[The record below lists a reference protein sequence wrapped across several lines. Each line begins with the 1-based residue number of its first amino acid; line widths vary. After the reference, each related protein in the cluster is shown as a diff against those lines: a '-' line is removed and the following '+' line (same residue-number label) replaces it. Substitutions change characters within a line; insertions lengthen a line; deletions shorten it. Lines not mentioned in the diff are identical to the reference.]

1 MNQESSRNPKH
12 RPAAEKAGKP
22 RAGGTPPKRS
32 SGSRPT
38 AASHGKSPAKK
49 PTAARPTG
57 TQNRKPAAKKPT
69 ANTTAKRPVSKPP
82 AKPAA
87 RTATANLPAKKPV
100 PPTPP
105 PPDPRERV
113 IYESEAD
120 AALCNKPPTGT
131 PEYPYYNDALQAE
144 KPKRFPKL
152 RKAFSILCTTLVSL
166 FLICIITGTIVATGM
181 TVYVM
186 SFRDEVSNVTIEE
199 LEMKNNTYVYA
210 NDSNGELVC
219 LYKVNNHTERIP
231 VTIDQIPQ
239 HVKDAFVSAEDERFY
254 THDGVDY
261 RRTFYAFVN
270 MFIHIYNTDVGG
282 STITQQL
289 VKNITGDDVQ
299 SPARKIR
306 EIFRAME
313 LEQNYSKDEI
323 LENYLN
329 YIGFGGPI
337 NGVQLASQ
345 KYFGKDV
352 SELDIAEAASLAAIP
367 KSPNTLNPFAGYE
380 DEATGEFINTGK
392 EDNKARQK
400 YVLLQMY
407 DNGSITY
414 DEYQAALNEELIFT
428 DSDEY
433 QETHPEEDNEYLSAE
448 ATSWVVDTAIYEFA
462 DYLEKTYNLTSN
474 EAIARINAGGYQ
486 IATTVDLDMQ
496 SYVED
501 KYKDLDNLVGN
512 KEDVALYLDQNGDG
526 DYSTDE
532 ILYPESA
539 FVAMDYEGNIKAI
552 VGSIGEKTESLCWNY
567 ATMEPRQPGSTIKP
581 LTTYGLA
588 LENDKIHWGSTFTD
602 EPLKQVDGEDW
613 PANYSNSYSHSSVF
627 AYDALAKSL
636 NTVPAKICDDLGT
649 QAVFDFATEKMGLKL
664 DDIST
669 DNESDNDLAP
679 LSLGAL
685 TYGVT
690 LENLVSSYIPYGND
704 GTHFE
709 PHIIKWVKQGEDT
722 LIYENDGS
730 PRKAVSSETA
740 YVMNKLLQNVVENG
754 TGDKAKLQNK
764 HVAGK
769 TGTTENW
776 YDLTFVGMTEDFVS
790 GVWIGY
796 TERQSLPESLESD
809 QIWYNII
816 GEYADQLDTGAS
828 YPSNDDVVEGYVC
841 AKTGKIA
848 GSNCKKLGV
857 GYWKSTNAPVCDG
870 NHYTAPAVTTPSNN
884 NHTTNNSN
892 SSESSESS
900 SNTDHSSQGN
910 GGNENNSNSSG
921 GDTSQSSGGDSGGGN
936 AGGDSGGDSGGAS
949 SGGDSGGESSE

>member
-1 MNQESSRNPKH
+1 MDKDQSRNHKQH
-12 RPAAEKAGKP
+12 PAAANT
-22 RAGGTPPKRS
+22 GTPHVGKKTQNPAGNPKS
-32 SGSRPT
+32 TTKKT
-38 AASHGKSPAKK
+38 AANKKPVRPKQTGAPLHPQKNRAVKPVPAK
-49 PTAARPTG
+49 PM
-57 TQNRKPAAKKPT
+57 AAKTNAPKPQ
-69 ANTTAKRPVSKPP
+69 AAKRPPEKPQ
-82 AKPAA
+82 
-87 RTATANLPAKKPV
+87 T
-100 PPTPP
+100 
-105 PPDPRERV
+105 DPK
-113 IYESEAD
+113 ESVVYQNDTD

-131 PEYPYYNDALQAE
+131 PEYPYYNEALQVD
-144 KPKRFPKL
+144 KPKRFPML
-152 RKAFSILCTTLVSL
+152 RKVLSILCTTLVSL

-186 SFRDEVSNVTIEE
+186 SFRDEVSEVTIEE

-210 NDSNGELVC
+210 NDTNGELIC
-219 LYKVNNHTERIP
+219 LYKVNNRTERIP

-254 THDGVDY
+254 THEGVDY

-329 YIGFGGPI
+329 YIGFGGPV
-337 NGVQLASQ
+337 NGVQLAAQ
-345 KYFGKDV
+345 TYFGKDV

-367 KSPNTLNPFAGYE
+367 KSPNSLNPTAGYE
-380 DEATGEFINTGK
+380 DETTGEFINTGK
-392 EDNKARQK
+392 AANKKRQK

-428 DSDEY
+428 DSEEY
-433 QETHPEEDNEYLSAE
+433 QELHPEEENEYLSAA

-462 DYLEKTYNLTSN
+462 AYLEETYNLSSK

-501 KYKDLDNLVGN
+501 KYKDLNNLVG
-512 KEDVALYLDQNGDG
+512 EEEVGLYLDENGDG
-526 DYSTDE
+526 DYTNDE
-532 ILYPESA
+532 TLYPESA
-539 FVAMDYEGNIKAI
+539 FIAMDYEGNIKAI
-552 VGSIGEKTESLCWNY
+552 VGSIGEKTDSLCWNY

-588 LENDKIHWGSTFTD
+588 LENDTIHWGSPFID
-602 EPLKQVDGEDW
+602 EPLKEIDGEDW
-613 PANYSNSYSHSSVF
+613 PVNYSDTYSHNSIF

-636 NTVPAKICDDLGT
+636 NTVPVKICDQIGT
-649 QAVFDFATEKMGLKL
+649 QPIFDFAREKLGLKL
-664 DDIST
+664 DDISS
-669 DNESDNDLAP
+669 DNQTDNDLAP

-690 LENLVSSYIPYGND
+690 LENLVSSYIPYGNG
-704 GTHFE
+704 GTHYE

-730 PRKAVSSETA
+730 PRKAVSSQTA

-754 TGDKAKLQNK
+754 TGDKAKLENK
-764 HVAGK
+764 QVAGK

-776 YDLTFVGMTEDFVS
+776 YDLTFVGLTEDFVS

-796 TERQSLPESLESD
+796 TERQSLPDTLESD

-816 GEYADQLDTGAS
+816 GEYADKLDTGAS
-828 YPSNDDVVEGYVC
+828 YPTNDDVIEGYVC
-841 AKTGKIA
+841 AKSGKIA
-848 GSNCKKLGV
+848 GDNCKKLGT
-857 GYWKSTNAPVCDG
+857 GYWKSTNAPVCDECTG
-870 NHYTAPAVTTPSNN
+870 YHYTTPSTPSYEPANDE
-884 NHTTNNSN
+884 N
-892 SSESSESS
+892 SSEENSSSHNSESS
-900 SNTDHSSQGN
+900 SSHGGEESSSSSSGD
-910 GGNENNSNSSG
+910 NSQSSG
-921 GDTSQSSGGDSGGGN
+921 GGDAGGGDSGGGQ
-936 AGGDSGGDSGGAS
+936 
-949 SGGDSGGESSE
+949 SSE

>member
-1 MNQESSRNPKH
+1 MAHPLLDNQLRARRS
-12 RPAAEKAGKP
+12 KAGHGHLVVWTHLQRGP
-22 RAGGTPPKRS
+22 APLIAGGF
-32 SGSRPT
+32 GLLI
-38 AASHGKSPAKK
+38 ADVVQLVLAV
-49 PTAARPTG
+49 
-57 TQNRKPAAKKPT
+57 KPAGGHHLDDVAFSSHLLGALDGDEDVLFHILCNFHLTILLPFLPCLAQLDAVDSSFDLFSQKDGGG
-69 ANTTAKRPVSKPP
+69 PVEGFRFIGDIVFGDALPLP
-82 AKPAA
+82 LCQLTVFHQQVAHRAC
-87 RTATANLPAKKPV
+87 RTAP
-100 PPTPP
+100 
-105 PPDPRERV
+105 
-113 IYESEAD
+113 
-120 AALCNKPPTGT
+120 
-131 PEYPYYNDALQAE
+131 
-144 KPKRFPKL
+144 
-152 RKAFSILCTTLVSL
+152 
-166 FLICIITGTIVATGM
+166 
-181 TVYVM
+181 
-186 SFRDEVSNVTIEE
+186 
-199 LEMKNNTYVYA
+199 
-210 NDSNGELVC
+210 
-219 LYKVNNHTERIP
+219 
-231 VTIDQIPQ
+231 
-239 HVKDAFVSAEDERFY
+239 
-254 THDGVDY
+254 GVDQGNLI
-261 RRTFYAFVN
+261 V
-270 MFIHIYNTDVGG
+270 
-282 STITQQL
+282 QQL

-649 QAVFDFATEKMGLKL
+649 QAVFDFATQKMGLKL

-740 YVMNKLLQNVVENG
+740 YVMNKLLQNIVENG

-816 GEYADQLDTGAS
+816 GEYADKLDTGAS

-848 GSNCKKLGV
+848 GPNCKKLGV

-884 NHTTNNSN
+884 NHTTNNN
-892 SSESSESS
+892 SSSDESSEGS

-910 GGNENNSNSSG
+910 GGHENSNSSG
-921 GDTSQSSGGDSGGGN
+921 GDTSQSSGSDSGGGN
-936 AGGDSGGDSGGAS
+936 AGGDSGGEA
-949 SGGDSGGESSE
+949 SGGDSGGESGGEPSE

>member
-1 MNQESSRNPKH
+1 MDKDQSHNHQN
-12 RPAAEKAGKP
+12 RPAAAN
-22 RAGGTPPKRS
+22 T
-32 SGSRPT
+32 
-38 AASHGKSPAKK
+38 GKSPTGKRPQKSTSPPKSTAKK
-49 PTAARPTG
+49 PSANKKPIHARPSG
-57 TQNRKPAAKKPT
+57 APLHPQKKKSVKPIPVKPS
-69 ANTTAKRPVSKPP
+69 ATAKTTPP
-82 AKPAA
+82 N
-87 RTATANLPAKKPV
+87 TATPNSAPESN
-100 PPTPP
+100 PT
-105 PPDPRERV
+105 DPRELV
-113 IYESEAD
+113 IYQNDTD

-131 PEYPYYNDALQAE
+131 PEYPYYNEALQAE
-144 KPKRFPKL
+144 KPKRFPML

-210 NDSNGELVC
+210 NDKNGELIC
-219 LYKVNNHTERIP
+219 LYKVNNRTERIP

-254 THDGVDY
+254 THEGVDY

-329 YIGFGGPI
+329 YIGFGGPV
-337 NGVQLASQ
+337 NGVQLAAQ
-345 KYFGKDV
+345 TYFGKDV

-367 KSPNTLNPFAGYE
+367 KSPNSLNPTAGYE
-380 DEATGEFINTGK
+380 DETTGELINTGK
-392 EDNKARQK
+392 EANKKRQK
-400 YVLLQMY
+400 YVLRQMY

-414 DEYQAALNEELIFT
+414 DEYQTALNEELIFT
-428 DSDEY
+428 DSQEY
-433 QETHPEEDNEYLSAE
+433 QEQHPEEENEYLSAA

-462 DYLEKTYNLTSN
+462 DYLQETYNLSSK
-474 EAIARINAGGYQ
+474 EAIARINGGGYQ

-501 KYKDLDNLVGN
+501 KYKNLDNLVGD
-512 KEDVALYLDQNGDG
+512 KEEVALYLDENEDG
-526 DYSTDE
+526 NYTTEE

-552 VGSIGEKTESLCWNY
+552 VGSIGEKTDSLCWNY

-588 LENDKIHWGSTFTD
+588 LENDTIHWGSPFTD
-602 EPLKQVDGEDW
+602 EPLKKIDGEDW
-613 PANYSNSYSHSSVF
+613 PVNYSNTYSHSSVF

-636 NTVPAKICDDLGT
+636 NTVPAKICDQIGT
-649 QAVFDFATEKMGLKL
+649 QPIFDFAKEKLGLKL
-664 DDIST
+664 DDISN
-669 DNESDNDLAP
+669 DNQSDNDLAP

-690 LENLVSSYIPYGND
+690 LDNLISSYIPYGNG
-704 GTHFE
+704 GTHYE

-730 PRKAVSSETA
+730 PRKAVSSQTA

-754 TGDKAKLQNK
+754 TGDKAKLENK

-776 YDLTFVGMTEDFVS
+776 YDLTFVGLTEDFVS

-796 TERQSLPESLESD
+796 TERQSLPDTLESD

-816 GEYADQLDTGAS
+816 GEYADKLQTDAN
-828 YPSNDDVVEGYVC
+828 YPTNDDVVEGYVC
-841 AKTGKIA
+841 AKSGKIA
-848 GSNCKKLGV
+848 GSHCKKLGI
-857 GYWKSTNAPVCDG
+857 GYWKSTNAPVCDECTG
-870 NHYTAPAVTTPSNN
+870 YNYTIPSTTPSYNTPNGDSSSIPDDYSSGNN
-884 NHTTNNSN
+884 QGGGDSN
-892 SSESSESS
+892 SS
-900 SNTDHSSQGN
+900 
-910 GGNENNSNSSG
+910 NS
-921 GDTSQSSGGDSGGGN
+921 GDNSQSSGGDSGGG
-936 AGGDSGGDSGGAS
+936 
-949 SGGDSGGESSE
+949 DSGGEDSSGGNPDSGQSSE

>member
-1 MNQESSRNPKH
+1 MDKDQSRNH
-12 RPAAEKAGKP
+12 QNRPAAANTGNPPAGKKP
-22 RAGGTPPKRS
+22 QKPAGNPKPTTKKTAAGKQPMHARPSGVPLHPQKKKSVKPVPVKPSTAAKPTPPNATPPK
-32 SGSRPT
+32 P
-38 AASHGKSPAKK
+38 APEPSPA
-49 PTAARPTG
+49 
-57 TQNRKPAAKKPT
+57 
-69 ANTTAKRPVSKPP
+69 
-82 AKPAA
+82 
-87 RTATANLPAKKPV
+87 
-100 PPTPP
+100 
-105 PPDPRERV
+105 DPRELV
-113 IYESEAD
+113 IYQNDTDS
-120 AALCNKPPTGT
+120 ALCNKPPTGT
-131 PEYPYYNDALQAE
+131 PEYPYYNEVLQAE
-144 KPKRFPKL
+144 KPKRFPML

-186 SFRDEVSNVTIEE
+186 SFRDEVSEVTIEE

-210 NDSNGELVC
+210 NDANGELVC
-219 LYKVNNHTERIP
+219 LYKVNNRTERIP
-231 VTIDQIPQ
+231 VTIDKIPQ

-254 THDGVDY
+254 THEGVDY

-337 NGVQLASQ
+337 NGIQLASQ
-345 KYFGKDV
+345 QYFGKDV

-367 KSPNTLNPFAGYE
+367 KSPNSLNPFAGYE
-380 DEATGEFINTGK
+380 DETTGEFVNTGK
-392 EDNKARQK
+392 EANKKRQK
-400 YVLLQMY
+400 YVLRQMY

-414 DEYQAALNEELIFT
+414 DEYQAALNEELLFT
-428 DSDEY
+428 DSQEY
-433 QETHPEEDNEYLSAE
+433 QELHPEEENEYLSAA

-462 DYLEKTYNLTSN
+462 DYLEKTYNLSSN

-496 SYVED
+496 SYVEE
-501 KYKDLDNLVGN
+501 KYKDLNNLVGD
-512 KEDVALYLDQNGDG
+512 EEVGLYLDENGDG
-526 DYSTDE
+526 EYTTEE

-539 FVAMDYEGNIKAI
+539 FIAMDYEGNIKAI
-552 VGSIGEKTESLCWNY
+552 VGSIGEKTDSLCWNY

-588 LENDKIHWGSTFTD
+588 LENDTIHWGSVFTD
-602 EPLKQVDGEDW
+602 EPLKQIDDIDW
-613 PANYSNSYSHSSVF
+613 PVNYSNTYSHSSVF

-636 NTVPAKICDDLGT
+636 NTVPAKICDQLGT
-649 QAVFDFATEKMGLKL
+649 QPIFDFAREKLGLKL
-664 DDIST
+664 DDISN
-669 DNESDNDLAP
+669 DNQTDNDLAP

-690 LENLVSSYIPYGND
+690 LENLVSSYIPYGNG
-704 GTHFE
+704 GTHYE

-754 TGDKAKLQNK
+754 TGDKAKLENK

-776 YDLTFVGMTEDFVS
+776 YDLTFVGLTEDFVS

-796 TERQSLPESLESD
+796 TKRQSLPDTLESD

-816 GEYADQLDTGAS
+816 GEYADKLHTNAS
-828 YPSNDDVVEGYVC
+828 YPTNDDVVEGYVC
-841 AKTGKIA
+841 AKSGKIA
-848 GSNCKKLGV
+848 GSHCKKLGT
-857 GYWKSTNAPVCDG
+857 GYWKSTNAPVCDECTG
-870 NHYTAPAVTTPSNN
+870 YNYTIPSTTPSYD
-884 NHTTNNSN
+884 T
-892 SSESSESS
+892 SSGESS
-900 SNTDHSSQGN
+900 SEEGQNSSQGGESSGDN
-910 GGNENNSNSSG
+910 SG
-921 GDTSQSSGGDSGGGN
+921 GDTGNTGGDTGNTGGDTSGGDTGNSGGGE
-936 AGGDSGGDSGGAS
+936 AGGDSTG
-949 SGGDSGGESSE
+949 GGEASG

>member
-1 MNQESSRNPKH
+1 MDKDQSRNQKNH
-12 RPAAEKAGKP
+12 PAAANTGKPHAGKKP
-22 RAGGTPPKRS
+22 QNP
-32 SGSRPT
+32 SGSIKPT
-38 AASHGKSPAKK
+38 AKK
-49 PTAARPTG
+49 PTAAKKPVRSKQTGASLSPQKKRPV
-57 TQNRKPAAKKPT
+57 KPVPAKPT
-69 ANTTAKRPVSKPP
+69 AAKSEAPKPQTAKPMPEKPQ
-82 AKPAA
+82 
-87 RTATANLPAKKPV
+87 T
-100 PPTPP
+100 
-105 PPDPRERV
+105 DPRESV
-113 IYESEAD
+113 IYQNDAE
-120 AALCNKPPTGT
+120 AALSNKPPTGT
-131 PEYPYYNDALQAE
+131 PEYPYYNEALQTD
-144 KPKRFPKL
+144 KPKRFPML

-186 SFRDEVSNVTIEE
+186 SFRDEVSEVTIEE

-210 NDSNGELVC
+210 NDANGELVC
-219 LYKVNNHTERIP
+219 LYKVNNRTERIP

-329 YIGFGGPI
+329 YIGFGGPV
-337 NGVQLASQ
+337 NGVQLAAQ
-345 KYFGKDV
+345 TYFGKDV

-367 KSPNTLNPFAGYE
+367 KSPNSLNPTAGYE
-380 DEATGEFINTGK
+380 DETTGEFVNTGK
-392 EDNKARQK
+392 EANKNRQK

-428 DSDEY
+428 DSEEY
-433 QETHPEEDNEYLSAE
+433 QELHPEEENEYLSAA

-462 DYLEKTYNLTSN
+462 DYLQETYNLTLK

-501 KYKDLDNLVGN
+501 KYKDLNNLVGD
-512 KEDVALYLDQNGDG
+512 KEDVALYLDGNGDG
-526 DYSTDE
+526 DYTTE
-532 ILYPESA
+532 EVLYPESA

-552 VGSIGEKTESLCWNY
+552 VGAIGEKKSLCWNY

-588 LENDKIHWGSTFTD
+588 LENDTIHWGSPFTD
-602 EPLKQVDGEDW
+602 EPLKKIDGEDW
-613 PANYSNSYSHSSVF
+613 PVNYSNTYSHNSVF
-627 AYDALAKSL
+627 VYEALAKSL
-636 NTVPAKICDDLGT
+636 NTVPAKICDQIGT
-649 QAVFDFATEKMGLKL
+649 QPIFDFAKEKLGLKL
-664 DDIST
+664 DDISN
-669 DNESDNDLAP
+669 DNQTDNDLAP

-690 LENLVSSYIPYGND
+690 LENLVSSYIPYGNG
-704 GTHFE
+704 GTHYE

-730 PRKAVSSETA
+730 PRKAVSSQTA

-754 TGDKAKLQNK
+754 TGDKAKLENK
-764 HVAGK
+764 QVAGK

-776 YDLTFVGMTEDFVS
+776 YDLTFVGLTEDFVS

-796 TERQSLPESLESD
+796 TERQSLPDTLESD

-816 GEYADQLDTGAS
+816 GEYADKLNTGAS
-828 YPSNDDVVEGYVC
+828 YPTNDDVVEDYVC
-841 AKTGKIA
+841 AKSGKIA
-848 GSNCKKLGV
+848 GSHCKKLGI
-857 GYWKSTNAPVCDG
+857 GYWKSTNAPVCDECTG
-870 NHYTAPAVTTPSNN
+870 YNYTTPS
-884 NHTTNNSN
+884 TTPSHDTSNGNNSSNIPDDYSSGN
-892 SSESSESS
+892 SQGSGDSSS
-900 SNTDHSSQGN
+900 SN
-910 GGNENNSNSSG
+910 SG
-921 GDTSQSSGGDSGGGN
+921 DNSQSSGGDSGGGD
-936 AGGDSGGDSGGAS
+936 AGGEDSGGGNPDSGQ
-949 SGGDSGGESSE
+949 SSE